1 MTLEHVLDH
10 IGDERTSLSRSRLY
24 MLSALTREEV
34 ELFSD
39 RWDAIGIARRRHV
52 IRALVEIAEVNF
64 AVDFNSIFHLG
75 LQDEDAEVRACCID
89 GLWEDESPGLV
100 NPLLTLLSVDPSV
113 AVRAAAAT
121 SLGRFV
127 LLAELGELD
136 EELGRKILEKLRKL
150 IEDPHE
156 TLEVRRRVLEAMSY
170 SGTKGVPEVIREAYR
185 HPAEKMRVSAIFSM
199 GRSADPAWGSTV
211 IGELSSANPEMR
223 YETARA
229 CGELEL
235 TEAVSDL
242 IRLIGDRDR
251 EVQQAAISA
260 LGKIGGREARRA
272 LRLCCESGDEVVAPA
287 ADEALGAL
295 ELASGTFGFRLYEHE
310 ED

>member
-1 MTLEHVLDH
+1 
-10 IGDERTSLSRSRLY
+10 
-24 MLSALTREEV
+24 
-34 ELFSD
+34 
-39 RWDAIGIARRRHV
+39 
-52 IRALVEIAEVNF
+52 
-64 AVDFNSIFHLG
+64 
-75 LQDEDAEVRACCID
+75 
-89 GLWEDESPGLV
+89 
-100 NPLLTLLSVDPSV
+100 
-113 AVRAAAAT
+113 
-121 SLGRFV
+121 
-127 LLAELGELD
+127 
-136 EELGRKILEKLRKL
+136 
-150 IEDPHE
+150 
-156 TLEVRRRVLEAMSY
+156 MSY

>member
-1 MTLEHVLDH
+1 
-10 IGDERTSLSRSRLY
+10 
-24 MLSALTREEV
+24 
-34 ELFSD
+34 
-39 RWDAIGIARRRHV
+39 
-52 IRALVEIAEVNF
+52 
-64 AVDFNSIFHLG
+64 